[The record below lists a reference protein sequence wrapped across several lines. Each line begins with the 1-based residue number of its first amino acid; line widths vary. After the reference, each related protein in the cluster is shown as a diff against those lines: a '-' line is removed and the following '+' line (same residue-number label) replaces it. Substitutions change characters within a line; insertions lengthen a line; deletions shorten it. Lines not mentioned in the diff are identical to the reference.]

1 MKNYSDSSSIEN
13 NIAQYRKEL
22 KERYGDRFDILDYY
36 LDESIN
42 DSILDF
48 KGKLSNLDQG
58 FEKVYNQFFGRN
70 IGGVC
75 LISDGNYNSGIN
87 PLYTAEKISLT
98 PVFTLGIGDT
108 ILKKDQLIRNVLT
121 NSVAFLGNKF
131 PVEVEIQA
139 DRMQGAR
146 SRLMI
151 IQNGQTIASKDIV
164 YGQETKAH
172 TKLDFL
178 LEAQQVGF
186 NQYQIVLEHIDGEV
200 TYSNNDQR
208 FFIEVIDSRSKVL
221 ILAESPHPDVSAV
234 KQALDKDDKLTITS
248 KLYSE
253 WDGDLKDVELLV
265 AHGFHKERS
274 KEVIHQ
280 IKRKGIPVFYLA
292 DNSTTNN
299 DLKDLGV
306 SLNVPSGTKL
316 DEVQGYVEPSFQ
328 LFELS
333 PELVSLLEKSPPVHV
348 RFGNTKTTSGD
359 VLIGQRLG
367 PVKKVDPL
375 YFFGGNLNEKY
386 AVFTGEGLWRW
397 KLYEYQ
403 RTKENKGFI
412 DLIRKTVQYL
422 IVKSNKEPL
431 RVILPNR
438 FNEIKDIL
446 INAEFYN
453 ASMESITEPDI
464 SLEIKDEKGRTY
476 NYQFS
481 KNDVDYTLNVGK
493 LESGKYTWKASTTY
507 NKRNYSKQGEFIV
520 ENIALESKTM
530 NANFSLLF
538 QISDKTNG
546 SFHRLKDYNSLLE
559 EIGERGDI
567 VNVVYE
573 ESSFKDLI
581 DIIWILIIII
591 VALSAE
597 WFLRRWKGSY

>member
-234 KQALDKDDKLTITS
+234 KQVLDKDDKLTITS